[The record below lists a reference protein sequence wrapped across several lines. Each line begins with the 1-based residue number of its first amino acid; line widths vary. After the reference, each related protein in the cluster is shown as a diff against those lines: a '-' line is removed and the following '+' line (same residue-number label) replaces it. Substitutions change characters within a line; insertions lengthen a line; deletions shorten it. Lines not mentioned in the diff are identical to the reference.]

1 VEGRFIFEQT
11 DEAEGVF
18 QIVQAKAR
26 LSSTNQWSE
35 IWGGGM
41 EMSILF
47 RKDGATSGEAGQFV
61 MIKNDGSTEQ
71 GDWDADEIRED
82 FSLNEL

>member
-1 VEGRFIFEQT
+1 
-11 DEAEGVF
+11 
-18 QIVQAKAR
+18 
-26 LSSTNQWSE
+26 
-35 IWGGGM
+35 
-41 EMSILF
+41 MSILF
-47 RKDGATSGEAGQFV
+47 RKDGATSGEAGQFG